1 MLQIKSIHRIHNGG
15 RLGKDSAR
23 QHESEADEDRSKTFN
38 MATNTFTAPVL
49 LTESDIPGAS
59 LEGRQ
64 PAELKKADL
73 LFWLRCRGDSCKGLN
88 LKAQLVKRYV

>member
-1 MLQIKSIHRIHNGG
+1 MFQFPTDAATVSLETIPTIRE
-15 RLGKDSAR
+15 
-23 QHESEADEDRSKTFN
+23 HEGEADLDEDRSKTFN

-59 LEGRQ
+59 REGRQ
-64 PAELKKADL
+64 LAELKKVDL